1 MLRANTMPHVPPAR
15 YPSVSAIP
23 PTPATVVNPIQP
35 VPTSTLPL
43 GSQPNFA
50 LPQPILQPPSPMEP
64 GTNSSLVYPSS
75 HSLLSPSSPFFSLPP
90 LLILTHSTGEVSP
103 YSVAECPRCH
113 KVVSTLGA
121 NLWLHLK
128 ECDPDHIMDYVRL
141 LHEGKL
147 ATPTLTEKEKSGK
160 TKREEEREEGDKGI
174 WGEDRGGDSLLTP
187 FV

>member
-1 MLRANTMPHVPPAR
+1 MPHVPPAR

-64 GTNSSLVYPSS
+64 GTNSSLVYP
-75 HSLLSPSSPFFSLPP
+75 LFSLPPFPFLSVPP

-160 TKREEEREEGDKGI
+160 KKREK
-174 WGEDRGGDSLLTP
+174 RGKRGQRGRRFIT
-187 FV
+187 